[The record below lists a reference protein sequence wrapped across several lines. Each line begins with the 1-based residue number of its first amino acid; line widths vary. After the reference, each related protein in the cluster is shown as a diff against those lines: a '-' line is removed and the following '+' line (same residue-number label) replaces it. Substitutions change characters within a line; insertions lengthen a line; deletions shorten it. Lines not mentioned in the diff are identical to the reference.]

1 MSAHRRVATLGIAVG
16 GVLVGHWL
24 TYLAVA
30 PLAGQRAVILHQTGH
45 AYLGM
50 ANDLALVAALAA
62 IATMF
67 IGQLVDPTQAGPHQG
82 LTARVVRF
90 QVCAF
95 VLMEVLERVTA
106 GSSLTDLIHTG
117 ILPIGIAA
125 QAAIGCLAALAIRW
139 LLRAADRAAAA
150 LGRPVATPRRTAT
163 RPLLPA
169 PVFVPAGRHL
179 SAAGVRGPPST
190 V

>member
-1 MSAHRRVATLGIAVG
+1 MSARRRVATLGIAVG

-30 PLAGQRAVILHQTGH
+30 PLAGRRAAILHQTGH

-50 ANDLALVAALAA
+50 ANDLVLVVALAA

-67 IGQLVDPTQAGPHQG
+67 IGQLADPTPVGRLSGIA
-82 LTARVVRF
+82 ARVIRF

-95 VLMEVLERVTA
+95 VLLEVLERVTA
-106 GSSLTDLIHTG
+106 GAPLAQLIHTG

-125 QAAIGCLAALAIRW
+125 QAVIGYLAAQAIRW
-139 LLRAADRAAAA
+139 LLRAADRVAAA
-150 LGRPVATPRRTAT
+150 LGRPAATPRRTAT

-169 PVFVPAGRHL
+169 LVFVPAGRHL

>member
-1 MSAHRRVATLGIAVG
+1 MSARCRVATLGIAVG

-30 PLAGQRAVILHQTGH
+30 PLAGRRAAILHQTGH

-50 ANDLALVAALAA
+50 ANDLVLVVALAA

-67 IGQLVDPTQAGPHQG
+67 IGQLTDPMHPALHEG
-82 LTARVVRF
+82 LTARVIRF

-95 VLMEVLERVTA
+95 VLMEVLERVTT
-106 GSSLTDLIHTG
+106 GSSLADLIHTG

-125 QAAIGCLAALAIRW
+125 QAAIGYLAAQAIRW
-139 LLRAADRAAAA
+139 LLRAADRVATVF
-150 LGRPVATPRRTAT
+150 GRPATPPRRTAT
-163 RPLLPA
+163 RPLLPEL
-169 PVFVPAGRHL
+169 VFVPAGRHL
-179 SAAGVRGPPST
+179 SATGVRGPPST